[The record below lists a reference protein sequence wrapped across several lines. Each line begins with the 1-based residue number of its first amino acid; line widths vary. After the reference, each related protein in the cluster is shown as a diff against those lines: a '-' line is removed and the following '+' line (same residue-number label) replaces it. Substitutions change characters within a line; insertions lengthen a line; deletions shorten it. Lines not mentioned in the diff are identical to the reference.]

1 MGNIQYNLLF
11 KKMLDGM
18 FIEDDYN
25 DNSNAN
31 SNNKNAKNPNLNCA
45 SYLNKPDAPKGE
57 SNFVGLYNQ

>member
-1 MGNIQYNLLF
+1 
-11 KKMLDGM
+11 MLDGM

-25 DNSNAN
+25 ENSNAN

-45 SYLNKPDAPKGE
+45 SYLNKPDAPRGE